1 MLEPGDI
8 ELIDDRMV
16 IDGET
21 DELVVWNRLK
31 KDMVELS
38 KTPTNKSSFQFP
50 VFDEVETY
58 LYDKFGRFP
67 GEQHWPSDHVEVA
80 KEAYDFIVGNKK
92 H

>member
-31 KDMVELS
+31 KELEELS
-38 KTPTNKSSFQFP
+38 KTPTNKQSTKCQCCGS
-50 VFDEVETY
+50 DDDGHND
-58 LYDKFGRFP
+58 LYVLC
-67 GEQHWPSDHVEVA
+67 ESCA
-80 KEAYDFIVGNKK
+80 DFV
-92 H
+92 